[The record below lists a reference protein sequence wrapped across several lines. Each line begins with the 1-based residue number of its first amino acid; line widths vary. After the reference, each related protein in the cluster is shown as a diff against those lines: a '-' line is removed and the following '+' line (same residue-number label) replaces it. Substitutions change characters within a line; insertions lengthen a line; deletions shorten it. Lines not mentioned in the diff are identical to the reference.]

1 MISQI
6 VAGLKH
12 RSDKVRLKTAQ
23 QLRQYVTT
31 ELREMSAEDANAFT
45 EELNKNVFVLI
56 SSSSEVHEKKGGVL
70 AICKRPLISGT
81 TLGGIIVGYFFLRTS
96 FRSLQWR

>member
-1 MISQI
+1 MISQF

-31 ELREMSAEDANAFT
+31 ELREMPAEDAHAFT

-56 SSSSEVHEKKGGVL
+56 SSSSEAHEKKGGVL
-70 AICKRPLISGT
+70 AICEST
-81 TLGGIIVGYFFLRTS
+81 YGGK
-96 FRSLQWR
+96 